1 MEGIN
6 KKKLWKKLFL
16 IVFMAFIFKI
26 FLIVIF
32 PGIGGDSISYKYVAL
47 NMLNNGCISLSN
59 PDTSLCVPHWGGNQL
74 PGYPAFLAVNYFF
87 FGVNDLAPKISAAFI
102 GSLALIYL
110 FWSIQKHLGNDKTT
124 LIVTAVL
131 AFSPL
136 CFAQSRFL
144 LTEQLTIS
152 LVIILLA
159 EIIILLSSQRVRL
172 FKISLTFSLLFFV
185 RYDSVALIPPLI
197 FLLYIVSAEKKFVSN
212 TIIFVVLITL
222 PVVAISLRHL
232 AVDLPIFPEPRFVHD
247 GSKNPK
253 GYVNWAKSW
262 MYKSDHA
269 ETIMFPLAYKNHADI
284 ILPTDLIMDKG
295 CYEISQNLVSELQ
308 GFDGKVFPI
317 HIDEAFET
325 LADDYLCSKSL
336 PEKTLLDFKRA
347 FHMWGTATSSFG
359 WPTTQIGLKNKL
371 IYEFKS
377 LFYSKNNVSWE
388 LFATTIKNNFLAI
401 FVRVVANIYWIILL
415 SIMLLAPFFIYK
427 QVDFF
432 SKFAKV
438 TFVYIVSKT
447 IFLVS
452 VIGTSYEI
460 RLLISVIP
468 FIEVTALLFIFKFI
482 GIKNK
487 VKKNS

>member
-1 MEGIN
+1 
-6 KKKLWKKLFL
+6 
-16 IVFMAFIFKI
+16 
-26 FLIVIF
+26 
-32 PGIGGDSISYKYVAL
+32 
-47 NMLNNGCISLSN
+47 
-59 PDTSLCVPHWGGNQL
+59 
-74 PGYPAFLAVNYFF
+74 
-87 FGVNDLAPKISAAFI
+87 
-102 GSLALIYL
+102 
-110 FWSIQKHLGNDKTT
+110 
-124 LIVTAVL
+124 
-131 AFSPL
+131 
-136 CFAQSRFL
+136 
-144 LTEQLTIS
+144 
-152 LVIILLA
+152 
-159 EIIILLSSQRVRL
+159 
-172 FKISLTFSLLFFV
+172 
-185 RYDSVALIPPLI
+185 
-197 FLLYIVSAEKKFVSN
+197 
-212 TIIFVVLITL
+212 
-222 PVVAISLRHL
+222 
-232 AVDLPIFPEPRFVHD
+232 
-247 GSKNPK
+247 
-253 GYVNWAKSW
+253 
-262 MYKSDHA
+262 
-269 ETIMFPLAYKNHADI
+269 
-284 ILPTDLIMDKG
+284 
-295 CYEISQNLVSELQ
+295 
-308 GFDGKVFPI
+308 
-317 HIDEAFET
+317 
-325 LADDYLCSKSL
+325 LADDASCSKSL